1 MIGNWVATTD
11 EGTQIQAVYQWQ
23 LRRHMVSTHFKTG
36 RFESRGMIFYSPSE
50 QNVVQVGVDNVG
62 GSSRSIW
69 HPDGDKAVV
78 RLEYTQRS
86 GETTKMEIIHSK
98 VDADT
103 MKVVMYGV
111 DRSGRLA
118 DEPWATLEYK
128 RQQQKPKDKA
138 ETTVIVP

>member
-36 RFESRGMIFYSPSE
+36 SFENRGMVFYSPSE

-62 GSSRSIW
+62 GSSRGIW